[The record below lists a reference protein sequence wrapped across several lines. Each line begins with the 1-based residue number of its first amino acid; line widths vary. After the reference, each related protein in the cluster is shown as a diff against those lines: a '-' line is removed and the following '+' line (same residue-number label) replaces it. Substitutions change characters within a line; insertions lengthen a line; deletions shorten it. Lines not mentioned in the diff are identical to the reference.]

1 MQSTTLTRKELYELI
16 WSKPMTTVAKDFG
29 VSDVWISKICK
40 EDDTNT
46 RPKLTKADIFL
57 GCMHVC
63 MVEMPQ

>member
-40 EDDTNT
+40 E
-46 RPKLTKADIFL
+46 ADI
-57 GCMHVC
+57 
-63 MVEMPQ
+63 PRPR